1 MGESIFLQGLVTV
14 FLGTN
19 GSRAQE
25 SGQRSSQRQWL
36 MGLDKGESGTK
47 SLGSGLSLRRTEPMV
62 DIGIMDKCASV
73 EDGTTGRG
81 TGVKGDKVGIGRM
94 AEISGRQRQAGA

>member
-1 MGESIFLQGLVTV
+1 MFPGA
-14 FLGTN
+14 N
-19 GSRAQE
+19 GSGARE
-25 SGQRSSQRQWL
+25 SGRRSSQRQWL
-36 MGLDKGESGTK
+36 RGLDEWEGRVK
-47 SLGSGLSLRRTEPMV
+47 SLGGGLSLRRTEPMV